1 MQLGLSRK
9 WPEDLEAIR
18 RIKAAF
24 NIHVAKGLTAQFDIQ
39 AQAHTEYVDVFKVSY
54 LLFEILLRW

>member
-24 NIHVAKGLTAQFDIQ
+24 NISVAKGLTEKFDLQTQ
-39 AQAHTEYVDVFKVSY
+39 ACPDYVDVFKVSVY
-54 LLFEILLRW
+54 I

>member
-24 NIHVAKGLTAQFDIQ
+24 NITVAKGLTEKFDLQTQ
-39 AQAHTEYVDVFKVSY
+39 AYPEYVDVFKVS
-54 LLFEILLRW
+54 ICI